1 MKCKGQF
8 VFKSLTHRAGGT
20 FKNENGDDV
29 NYPSAYILK
38 VDEIEDGEIN
48 ERKFKIP
55 EDKTVFIN
63 DLRLLEAYQKIV
75 LEFKL
80 TIFASRISLEPIDV
94 EIDNEN

>member
-29 NYPSAYILK
+29 NYQPAYILK
-38 VDEIEDGEIN
+38 VDEVEGDEIN

-55 EDKTVFIN
+55 EDKIVLIN
-63 DLRLLEAYQKIV
+63 DLKTLEAYQKII
-75 LEFKL
+75 LDFQL
-80 TIFASRISLEPIDV
+80 TIFTSRISLEPIGVDV
-94 EIDNEN
+94 DIDN